1 MSRYSYTREKLYV
14 AMHTLASGR
23 GDVRARLLSA
33 FMSFHT
39 LNEDDFPEEYKK
51 DWEWITKQL
60 TKFGPLLDHKGEVWR
75 GSVENTMNKIKN
87 STGEKIA
94 EKIFNIGWELHTN
107 EKYL

>member
-1 MSRYSYTREKLYV
+1 MY
-14 AMHTLASGR
+14 TLATGR
-23 GDVRARLLSA
+23 GDVRARLLGA

-39 LNEDDFPEEYKK
+39 LNEDDFPEKYKK
-51 DWEWITKQL
+51 DWEWIMKQL
-60 TKFGPLLDHKGEVWR
+60 TKCGPLLDHKGDVWR